1 MNRFVL
7 DEDPV
12 AAAQMHC
19 DKHVVKMILEEAQM
33 LSTAHRVIDHFAIH
47 THRPH
52 GKRSRTEWV
61 LGDNALDGLLYRS
74 THVNHPCSAWV
85 RASSANYDWARRLLR
100 ALSDEYTY
108 RYGREHAV
116 RSSGLEA
123 ALSTPPSK
131 IRVGPLTPHPLAM
144 PDEHKQ
150 ASAVDSYRELYFE
163 KKRRFAKWE
172 RGRPAPSWY
181 TERILAARELGLAL

>member
-33 LSTAHRVIDHFAIH
+33 LSTAHRVIDHFAIL
-47 THRPH
+47 THRPD

-61 LGDNALDGLLYRS
+61 LRDNALDGLLYRS

-116 RSSGLEA
+116 RRSGLEA
-123 ALSTPPSK
+123 ALSMREYAVL
-131 IRVGPLTPHPLAM
+131 RVAEHLDEVLEALDVVEHEGGAAALGELGDGPLEVQPA
-144 PDEHKQ
+144 DG
-150 ASAVDSYRELYFE
+150 
-163 KKRRFAKWE
+163 
-172 RGRPAPSWY
+172 RGHHRQDRKS
-181 TERILAARELGLAL
+181 TRLNSSHRT